1 MMMMPTSRPRSRL
14 KTKRRRSALLALA
27 AAVLLVPG
35 CVFQDE
41 DDDPELRQVAAGID
55 AFDFRFEPT
64 TILLDTE
71 TEATITLTNNG
82 SVAHTF
88 SVPDLDIEIEAEGA
102 EEVSTTFVTPSEPAA
117 YEFFCKFHPEEM
129 SGSLSI
135 GTDET
140 FEEEDDTD
148 PTETELEEED
158 DI

>member
-1 MMMMPTSRPRSRL
+1 M
-14 KTKRRRSALLALA
+14 KTKRRRSAASLVLI
-27 AAVLLVPG
+27 AVVLVPG

-41 DDDPELRQVAAGID
+41 DDDPELLQAAASVE
-55 AFDFRFEPT
+55 AFDFYFEPT
-64 TILLDTE
+64 TILLDAE

-82 SVAHTF
+82 SVAHSFT
-88 SVPDLDIEIEAEGA
+88 VADLEIEIEAEGGEA
-102 EEVSTTFVTPSEPAA
+102 GSTTFVTPSEPGAF
-117 YEFFCKFHPEEM
+117 EFFCKFHPEEM

-148 PTETELEEED
+148 PTETELEDED

>member
-1 MMMMPTSRPRSRL
+1 M
-14 KTKRRRSALLALA
+14 KTKRRRNA
-27 AAVLLVPG
+27 ASLVLIAVLLVPG

-41 DDDPELRQVAAGID
+41 DDDPELLQTTADVE
-55 AFDFRFEPT
+55 AFDFYFEPT
-64 TILLDTE
+64 TIILESE

-102 EEVSTTFVTPSEPAA
+102 DEVSTTFVTPSEPGAF
-117 YEFFCKFHPEEM
+117 EFFCKFHPEEM